1 MTETL
6 YLIDGHAIAY
16 RAYFALT
23 AGQDTS
29 RWMTPDGEPT
39 AGTFGF
45 ASILLRLLENNH
57 PDYLAVAFDIGK
69 TFRNDLYPA
78 YKGTRAKMPDDL
90 RVQITRMKELV
101 DTLGVPRLEVEGF
114 EADDVLGST
123 ARAGHRAIGAGHA
136 LGA

>member
-45 ASILLRLLENNH
+45 ASILTAFAAVPVDRFLFETDC
-57 PDYLAVAFDIGK
+57 PYLAPEPYRG
-69 TFRNDLYPA
+69 
-78 YKGTRAKMPDDL
+78 
-90 RVQITRMKELV
+90 
-101 DTLGVPRLEVEGF
+101 EVCDSSMIAE
-114 EADDVLGST
+114 T
-123 ARAGHRAIGAGHA
+123 ARCGAEIKGIDA
-136 LGA
+136 VRLTELAAENTERLFGIKLRDP

>member
-45 ASILLRLLENNH
+45 SSILLRVLENNH
-57 PDYLAVAFDIGK
+57 PDYLAVAVQTIRWQ
-69 TFRNDLYPA
+69 FRKSTDSCRC
-78 YKGTRAKMPDDL
+78 TS
-90 RVQITRMKELV
+90 
-101 DTLGVPRLEVEGF
+101 TLCQWLLSAGRL
-114 EADDVLGST
+114 
-123 ARAGHRAIGAGHA
+123 A
-136 LGA
+136 LWLPSN